1 MSTTNELIK
10 RIAER
15 DSIAFKRH
23 SAIRMRERGIR
34 ADEVKEALINGEIIE
49 DYLEDRPLPSCLVL
63 GYTEKQ
69 KPIHVVVAI
78 DLDDWIIWVITVYS
92 PSDEEWENGYKRRK
106 TI

>member
-1 MSTTNELIK
+1 MSITNELIK
-10 RIAER
+10 RSAER

-23 SAIRMRERGIR
+23 SAIRMWERGIR

-49 DYLEDRPLPSCLVL
+49 DYPEDRPLPSCLVL
-63 GYTEKQ
+63 GYTEKR
-69 KPIHVVVAI
+69 KPIHVVIAI
-78 DLDDWIIWVITVYS
+78 DMDDWIIWVITVYS

>member
-23 SAIRMRERGIR
+23 RVRERGIR

-49 DYLEDRPLPSCLVL
+49 DYPEDNPLPSCLLL
-63 GYTEKQ
+63 GYTEKR
-69 KPIHVVVAI
+69 KPIHAVIAI
-78 DLDDWIIWVITVYS
+78 DMDDRIIWVITVYS

-106 TI
+106 AI